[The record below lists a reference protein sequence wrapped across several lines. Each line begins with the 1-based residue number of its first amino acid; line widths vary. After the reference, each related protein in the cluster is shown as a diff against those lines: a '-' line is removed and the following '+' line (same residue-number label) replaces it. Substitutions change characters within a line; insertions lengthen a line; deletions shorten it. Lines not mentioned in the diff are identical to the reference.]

1 MTLTTNNMTHSIMDA
16 VKMQMANIIKPV
28 FNALGYDV
36 HMDDIVNELCAF
48 KDGNLEATFSV
59 HAVDN
64 VDRKSFAAAAST
76 LQHADVGVVT
86 FKVKSKRTGRNVR
99 FYLKYVAAPQLT

>member
-1 MTLTTNNMTHSIMDA
+1 MTPTTNNMTHSIMDA
-16 VKMQMANIIKPV
+16 VKMQMVNIIKPV
-28 FNALGYDV
+28 FNALGYNV
-36 HMDDIVNELCAF
+36 QTDDIVNELCAF

-64 VDRKSFAAAAST
+64 VDRKSFAAAVNS
-76 LQHADVGVVT
+76 LQHADAGVVI

-99 FYLKYVAAPQLT
+99 FYLKYVTAPQLT

>member
-1 MTLTTNNMTHSIMDA
+1 MTHSIMDA
-16 VKMQMANIIKPV
+16 VKMQMVSIMAPV
-28 FNALGYDV
+28 FHELGHV
-36 HMDDIVNELCAF
+36 LQPEHIVNELCAF

-64 VDRKSFAAAAST
+64 VDRKSFAAAAAA
-76 LQHADVGVVT
+76 LQHADASVVT
-86 FKVKSKRTGRNVR
+86 LKVKSKRAGRNVR

>member
-1 MTLTTNNMTHSIMDA
+1 MDA
-16 VKMQMANIIKPV
+16 VKMQMVSIMAPV
-28 FNALGYDV
+28 FHELGHV
-36 HMDDIVNELCAF
+36 LQPDDITNELCAF

-86 FKVKSKRTGRNVR
+86 FKVKSKRAGRNVR
-99 FYLKYVAAPQLT
+99 FYLKYVAAAQPT